1 MADLQGRILIVD
13 DEADLRRALRAT
25 LSALGFETI
34 ECATGEAAIQE
45 IPKRTLDA
53 VLLDVNMPG
62 MGGIEACRRIR
73 KTHPRIQLLMVT
85 VRDSEED
92 KVRALEAGADDYITK
107 PFSIP
112 ELTARIRAAVRR
124 NRADQQQTGQPIVV
138 GELELDSVRRVVLKG
153 RQELRLTP
161 KEFDLLHYFMSHAG
175 LPLTHAVLLRAVWGA
190 EYGQE
195 LEYLR
200 TFVYHLRKRIEKD
213 PASPEYLLTEPYLG
227 YRFREPAGI
236 AAGKKN

>member
-13 DEADLRRALRAT
+13 DDPDLRKALRAT
-25 LSALGFETI
+25 LSALGFEI
-34 ECATGEAAIQE
+34 AECATGEQAIQE
-45 IPKRTLDA
+45 IPKHALDA
-53 VLLDVNMPG
+53 VLLDIKMPG
-62 MGGIEACRRIR
+62 MGGMEACRRIR
-73 KTHPRIQLLMVT
+73 ETYPRIQLLMVT

-92 KVRALEAGADDYITK
+92 KVKALEAGADDYITK

-124 NRADQQQTGQPIVV
+124 SRADQQQAAKPIVV
-138 GELELDSVRRVVLKG
+138 GELELDPVRRLVLKG

-161 KEFDLLHYFMSHAG
+161 KEFDLLHYFMAHAG
-175 LPLTHAVLLRAVWGA
+175 LPLTHAALLRAVWGA

-200 TFVYHLRKRIEKD
+200 TFVYHLRQRIEKD

-236 AAGKKN
+236 GAEKI